1 MTQFEFAFT
10 LLGFVLGLAVAEVL
24 GGFVRV
30 LKARTEAPTE
40 TIRIRIGWQTP
51 MLGLIVTLDL
61 IAFWWSAWVDRA
73 GIPVTF
79 LSLIYAAAIAGI
91 YYAAAA
97 LVFPSHAENW
107 PNLDDWFM
115 RHKAQVATGI
125 LAANLLLMVGERVI
139 DGHWF
144 PTNISMYS
152 LLIYLAAAAA
162 LIFARRPWQNLG
174 ALIVLLGTL
183 ASLAA
188 RPFL

>member
-40 TIRIRIGWQTP
+40 TIGIRIGWQTP
-51 MLGLIVTLDL
+51 MLGLVVALDL

-79 LSLIYAAAIAGI
+79 LSLIYATAIAGI

-97 LVFPSHAENW
+97 LVFPSHPEDW
-107 PNLDDWFM
+107 PDLDDWFW
-115 RHKAQVATGI
+115 RHKSQVGTGI
-125 LAANLLLMVGERVI
+125 LSANLLLMIAERVI
-139 DGHWF
+139 FGFWF

-152 LLIYLAAAAA
+152 LLIYLSAAAV
-162 LIFARRPWQNLG
+162 LTFARRTWQSLA
-174 ALIVLLGTL
+174 ALIVLLCTL